1 MGYNMNEIVGEY
13 NFLFLT
19 FDTLR
24 YDAAF
29 ECMEAGELPN
39 LKRLF
44 DSWEKRHSPGN
55 FTYAAHHAFF
65 AGFLP
70 TPAKP
75 GKHER
80 LFALSFDGSETT
92 TENTCVFEKEN
103 IIQGFKERGYHTICI
118 GGVGFFNKRNAIGS
132 TFPNMFDES
141 YWDTNLGVTDKNS
154 TANQFKLAEELIKD
168 LSKKFFLF
176 INLSALHQP
185 NCFYLEGA
193 EEDTYE
199 SHKAALRYVDTCLP
213 ALIAAVKKK
222 GPAFCIF
229 TSDHGTA
236 YGEDNYI
243 GHRLS
248 HETTWNVPYK
258 EFILNTEAL

>member
-1 MGYNMNEIVGEY
+1 MGYNMNEIVGKY

-19 FDTLR
+19 LDTLR
-24 YDAAF
+24 FDAAS
-29 ECMEAGELPN
+29 ECMKAGELPN
-39 LKRLF
+39 MKKLF
-44 DSWEKRHSPGN
+44 GDWEKRHTPGN

-92 TENTCVFEKEN
+92 TASTYVFENEN
-103 IIQGFKERGYHTICI
+103 IIQGFAQQGYRTICI

-132 TFPNMFDES
+132 TLPNMFSES
-141 YWDTNLGVTDKNS
+141 HWDTSLGVTDKNS
-154 TANQFKLAEELIKD
+154 TENQFLLACKLIKD
-168 LSKKFFLF
+168 LDEKFFLF

-185 NCFYLEGA
+185 NCFYLDGA
-193 EEDTYE
+193 EKDCYE
-199 SHKAALRYVDTCLP
+199 SHKAALRYIDSCLP
-213 ALIAAVKKK
+213 ALIEAVKKK
-222 GPAFCIF
+222 GSCFCIF

-236 YGEDNYI
+236 YGEDNYS

-258 EFILNTEAL
+258 EFVLSAEDL